1 MTPLQHYLL
10 EVRQAVRN
18 LPGAQVER
26 YQEQHLSV
34 TRANLRIRLRLTDHS
49 LLEIS
54 EALVLREETLT
65 WLSYRYHWQDADAHL
80 IFRYDDTPHHPEVD
94 TFPHHQHVAGM
105 VMASQ
110 RPSLPHLLTEIQRRL
125 LPG

>member
-10 EVRQAVRN
+10 EVRQAVSSV
-18 LPGAQVER
+18 LGAQVER
-26 YQEQHLSV
+26 YREQLLSP

-54 EALVLREETLT
+54 EALVMQEEILI

-80 IFRYDDTPHHPEVD
+80 ILRYDDTPHHPEVS
-94 TFPHHQHVAGM
+94 TFPHHQHLGEM
-105 VMASQ
+105 VMALQ
-110 RPSLPHLLTEIQRRL
+110 RPSLSHVLREVQRRL